1 MLQDA
6 QAAIP
11 IGFFLAFLI
20 GPVFFVLLETAAI
33 KGFRAALAVDLGV
46 IFADIV
52 FILIAYFSTSKIIE
66 KIKDDPALFI
76 LGGMLLLTY
85 GIISFIKER
94 NSYLKVR
101 DTTVEVINK
110 RNYFKLFI
118 KGFLLNFINI
128 GVLGFWLFVIIGFG
142 SQDDMSSQRIIIF
155 FTMILGTYLFID
167 VFKMLLA
174 KRLKRKLTPK
184 RIYIIKKSI
193 SIIMVISGIFLIM
206 KGVIPD
212 TVEQRIQD
220 EIDKIT
226 PQSTLHKKIP
236 E

>member
-11 IGFFLAFLI
+11 LGFLLAFLI

-52 FILIAYFSTSKIIE
+52 FILIAYFSTNQILE

-76 LGGMLLLTY
+76 FGGMLLAIY
-85 GIISFIKER
+85 GIISFIQEKK
-94 NSYLKVR
+94 NYNKLR
-101 DTTVEVINK
+101 DTSVEVINK
-110 RNYFKLFI
+110 HNYFMLFI

-128 GVLGFWLFVIIGFG
+128 GVLAFWLGVIVVVGPQLDMNTNRIVLFFV
-142 SQDDMSSQRIIIF
+142 MV
-155 FTMILGTYLFID
+155 LGTYLIVD

-184 RIYIIKKSI
+184 RTYIIKRSI
-193 SIIMVISGIFLIM
+193 SIIMIIFGIFFIV
-206 KGVIPD
+206 KGVLPD
-212 TVEQRIQD
+212 TVEKRLKD
-220 EIDKIT
+220 EIEKIT
-226 PQSTLHKKIP
+226 PNSRF
-236 E
+236 

>member
-11 IGFFLAFLI
+11 LGFLLAFLI

-52 FILIAYFSTSKIIE
+52 FILIAYFSTNQILE

-76 LGGMLLLTY
+76 FGGMLLSTY
-85 GIISFIKER
+85 GVISFIQER
-94 NSYLKVR
+94 KNYNKIR
-101 DTTVEVINK
+101 DTSVEIINK
-110 RNYFKLFI
+110 HNYFVLFI

-128 GVLGFWLFVIIGFG
+128 GVLGFWLSVVIVIGP
-142 SQDDMSSQRIIIF
+142 QLDMNTNRILRF
-155 FTMILGTYLFID
+155 FTMVIGTYLFID
-167 VFKMLLA
+167 FFKMLLA

-184 RIYIIKKSI
+184 RTYIIKRII
-193 SIIMVISGIFLIM
+193 SIVMIVFGIFLIL
-206 KGVIPD
+206 KGVLPD
-212 TVEQRIQD
+212 TMEKRIQD
-220 EIDKIT
+220 EIEKIT
-226 PQSTLHKKIP
+226 PESRFK
-236 E
+236 